1 VGCSLDL
8 LMVRGEMIQELMIV
22 EGDVRVSAAYQGL
35 SLFRLNRSVN
45 GHLLSAYRH
54 MAEKAFIAL
63 SDE

>member
-1 VGCSLDL
+1 
-8 LMVRGEMIQELMIV
+8 MIQEWMIV
-22 EGDVRVSAAYQGL
+22 EGDVGVSAAYQGL

>member
-1 VGCSLDL
+1 MEDPTLLASPARYPPWSLSNPDSP
-8 LMVRGEMIQELMIV
+8 MK
-22 EGDVRVSAAYQGL
+22 
-35 SLFRLNRSVN
+35 FLNRSLN